1 MDRERV
7 DHQDMTL
14 QDDRLSRACLQA
26 TGRTALIGHSQQVQG
41 SVDDFTS
48 RWFTEASR
56 PMIVIFGPP
65 ARALVPI
72 VNVCE
77 AIGAA
82 ARLSYSQLR
91 ASREPRGRAD
101 LSDIMCSDTGHAI
114 SS

>member
-1 MDRERV
+1 
-7 DHQDMTL
+7 MTL
-14 QDDRLSRACLQA
+14 QDDRLSRARLQA

-56 PMIVIFGPP
+56 PMIVISGPA

-72 VNVCE
+72 VKVCE

-82 ARLSYSQLR
+82 ARACPIHKFVRHVSLGGAPIHR
-91 ASREPRGRAD
+91 
-101 LSDIMCSDTGHAI
+101 T
-114 SS
+114 